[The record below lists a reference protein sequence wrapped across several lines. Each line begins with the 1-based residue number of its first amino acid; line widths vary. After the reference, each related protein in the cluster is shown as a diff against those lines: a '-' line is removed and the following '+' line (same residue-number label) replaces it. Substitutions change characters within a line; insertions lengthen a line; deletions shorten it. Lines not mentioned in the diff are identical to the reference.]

1 LEGLSRVLADLSDL
15 AVAVPAALGA
25 AAAFGLTGAMQHEAT
40 WRVRQREALHPSL
53 LVDLAHQPLWL
64 ASLLAN
70 GAGIVLQWVALV
82 TAPLVLV
89 QPLLVTGLLF
99 AVSFTALMRRQ
110 PPDRVVLFGAALC
123 AAGLA
128 AFILIAQP
136 TASRPP
142 TLTLGSVLPLAAGLA
157 GLLAVC
163 LNLAA
168 HRPGPVRTLA
178 LAVAAG
184 VLYGVTAGM
193 VKVALQSLDHGVG
206 AMFTSWPI
214 YVVAVCGPLGFLLN
228 QNAFQAGIAL
238 APALAVIIVLD
249 PLVGI
254 GIGILWLGE
263 RLRDGWP
270 AVLGQVLALVVLSV
284 GVVIL
289 SHRAPQVAAA
299 ARREDGRWRTGT
311 A

>member
-1 LEGLSRVLADLSDL
+1 VAAELSDL
-15 AVAVPAALGA
+15 AVAVPAAVGA
-25 AAAFGLTGAMQHEAT
+25 AASFGLTGAMQHEAT
-40 WRVRQREALHPSL
+40 WRVRQRGALHPSL
-53 LVDLAHQPLWL
+53 LVDLAHQPIWL
-64 ASLLAN
+64 LSLVAN
-70 GAGIVLQWVALV
+70 VAGIVLQWVALV
-82 TAPLVLV
+82 TGPLVLV

-99 AVSFTALMRRQ
+99 AVSFTAMMRRQ
-110 PPDRVVLFGAALC
+110 LPDRVVVFGAALC

-128 AFILIAQP
+128 SFILIAQP
-136 TASRPP
+136 TASRPV
-142 TLTLGSVLPLAAGLA
+142 TLTVGAVLPLAAGLA
-157 GLLAVC
+157 AVLAVC

-168 HRPGPVRTLA
+168 RRPGPVRTLA
-178 LAVAAG
+178 LAVASG

-193 VKVALQSLDHGVG
+193 AKVTLELLEFGV
-206 AMFTSWPI
+206 ATMFTHWPI

-270 AVLGQVLALVVLSV
+270 AVFGQVIALIVLVV

-289 SHRAPQVAAA
+289 SHRAPQVAAHDG
-299 ARREDGRWRTGT
+299 RGDGRWRTGT
-311 A
+311 V

>member
-1 LEGLSRVLADLSDL
+1 MSLVGADLSDL
-15 AVAVPAALGA
+15 VVAIPAAVGA
-25 AAAFGLTGAMQHEAT
+25 AASFGLTGAMQHEAT
-40 WRVRQREALHPSL
+40 WRVRQRGALRPSL
-53 LVDLAHQPLWL
+53 LVDLAHQPIWL
-64 ASLLAN
+64 LSLIAN
-70 GAGIVLQWVALV
+70 VAGIVLQWIALV
-82 TAPLVLV
+82 TGPLVLV

-110 PPDRVVLFGAALC
+110 LPDQVVLLGAALC
-123 AAGLA
+123 AVGLA

-136 TASRPP
+136 TASRPA
-142 TLTLGSVLPLAAGLA
+142 TLTLGSVLPLAA
-157 GLLAVC
+157 V
-163 LNLAA
+163 LAA
-168 HRPGPVRTLA
+168 ILAACLHLAARRPGPTRTLA

-193 VKVALQSLDHGVG
+193 VKVALEILEYGVG

-228 QNAFQAGIAL
+228 QNAFQAGVAL
-238 APALAVIIVLD
+238 APALSVIIVLD

-254 GIGILWLGE
+254 SIGILWLGE
-263 RLRDGWP
+263 SLRGGWA
-270 AVLGQVLALVVLSV
+270 AVFGQVVALVMLAI

-289 SHRAPQVAAA
+289 SHRAPQVAAHSGKGN
-299 ARREDGRWRTGT
+299 GRWRTGT

>member
-1 LEGLSRVLADLSDL
+1 
-15 AVAVPAALGA
+15 
-25 AAAFGLTGAMQHEAT
+25 
-40 WRVRQREALHPSL
+40 
-53 LVDLAHQPLWL
+53 
-64 ASLLAN
+64 
-70 GAGIVLQWVALV
+70 
-82 TAPLVLV
+82 
-89 QPLLVTGLLF
+89 
-99 AVSFTALMRRQ
+99 
-110 PPDRVVLFGAALC
+110 
-123 AAGLA
+123 
-128 AFILIAQP
+128 
-136 TASRPP
+136 
-142 TLTLGSVLPLAAGLA
+142 
-157 GLLAVC
+157 
-163 LNLAA
+163 
-168 HRPGPVRTLA
+168 VRTLA